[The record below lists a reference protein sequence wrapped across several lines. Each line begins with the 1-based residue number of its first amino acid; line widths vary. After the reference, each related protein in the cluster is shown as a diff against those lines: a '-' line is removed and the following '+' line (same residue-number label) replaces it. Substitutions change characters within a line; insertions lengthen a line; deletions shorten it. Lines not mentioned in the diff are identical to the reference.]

1 MARGDMGYNS
11 VDVGLGVEILNRT
24 LLEGGSIPMT
34 IDFSA
39 NTSTDAETG
48 EKVVKAGTPID
59 KDGKAIASTP
69 WTGAVGILLD
79 DVYESRP
86 QGTILKRAYVNTKR
100 AQDNSGKTYDAA
112 LIAALINAGC
122 NIIFEEPGVAGTIP
136 GAASAGV
143 GG

>member
-24 LLEGGSIPMT
+24 KFEGVSMT
-34 IDFSA
+34 IDFTS

-48 EKVVKAGTPID
+48 EKLVKAGTPID

-86 QGTILKRAYVNTKR
+86 QGTILKKAYINKTV
-100 AQDNSGKTYDAA
+100 AQANAGVTYDSA
-112 LIAALINAGC
+112 LEGMLPMIV
-122 NIIFEEPGVAGTIP
+122 FETGK
-136 GAASAGV
+136 
-143 GG
+143 